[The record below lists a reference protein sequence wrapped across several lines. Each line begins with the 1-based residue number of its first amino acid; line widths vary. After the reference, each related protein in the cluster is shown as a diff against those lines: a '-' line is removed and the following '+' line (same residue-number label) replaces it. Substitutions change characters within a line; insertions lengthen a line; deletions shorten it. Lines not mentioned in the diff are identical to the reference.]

1 MSTEKSQAVVL
12 RLVPYSNTSLIVTLF
27 TDNLGKIGVLAKGA
41 RRPKSP
47 FEAALDLLAVC
58 RVVFI
63 HKSRDVLD
71 LLTEAK
77 LVRRFR
83 SASRDLLRLYAGFYV
98 AEITE
103 GLTEF
108 ADPHP
113 DLFIAL
119 ERTLEVLDTGSDSP
133 TWLSW
138 YALHLLHEIGT
149 APALRHCVRCGRAA
163 DGTWLGLADGGVLC
177 RACRAGRRHVL
188 RLGRAAFGQIEAL
201 TESTEGPPKELAA
214 RAETVMA
221 AVQLVHH
228 QLGKAPRSWPFL
240 RQALRQTAGRAT
252 DPAGT

>member
-71 LLTEAK
+71 LMTEAK

-83 SASRDLLRLYAGFYV
+83 SASHDLLRLYAGYYV

-113 DLFIAL
+113 ELFIAL
-119 ERTLEVLDTGSDSP
+119 ERTLGALDAGCDSP

-149 APALRHCVRCGRAA
+149 APALDRCVRCGRVA

-177 RACRAGRRHVL
+177 RACRGGRHHVL
-188 RLGRAAFGQIEAL
+188 KLGQGAFGQIEAL
-201 TESTEGPPKELAA
+201 AGEPGGPPKALAA
-214 RAETVMA
+214 GAETVMA

-240 RQALRQTAGRAT
+240 RESLRQTQARS
-252 DPAGT
+252 AGTA